1 MKVRILGISKVD
13 YVSQRTGEPVK
24 GVSLHS
30 AFKDQNVE
38 GEAVDNIFVSDRLG
52 IVGISS
58 IKPGDT
64 VDVEYG
70 RRGSVTNVTLCK

>member
-1 MKVRILGISKVD
+1 M
-13 YVSQRTGEPVK
+13 
-24 GVSLHS
+24 
-30 AFKDQNVE
+30 E

>member
-1 MKVRILGISKVD
+1 MKVRVLGVSKVD

-30 AFKDQNVE
+30 AFKDQNVD

-70 RRGSVTNVTLCK
+70 RRGSIANVTLCK